1 MQQSRNLHVD
11 STYGLKL
18 SMHLTCFGN
27 LLSGIGDR
35 CPVPEKWQKLS
46 QTWVIIVQKKWNGNW
61 CNFLVVTGAQ
71 KIRKTFWFHLFIK
84 KIKHNI
90 LSVWEVLQKYSYKRR
105 YIKKVMNLPT
115 FNPSPI
121 GPLPPPPPP
130 PPHPIPSPPPPP
142 PPAQSTWRVLGKIHP
157 PFMIGSFPFM
167 LMKLWNSK

>member
-1 MQQSRNLHVD
+1 
-11 STYGLKL
+11 
-18 SMHLTCFGN
+18 MHLTCFGN

-71 KIRKTFWFHLFIK
+71 KIQKTFWFHFFIK

-121 GPLPPPPPP
+121 GPLPPPPPT
-130 PPHPIPSPPPPP
+130 SFLAKLLTLPPPPP
-142 PPAQSTWRVLGKIHP
+142 PSTWRVLGKIHP